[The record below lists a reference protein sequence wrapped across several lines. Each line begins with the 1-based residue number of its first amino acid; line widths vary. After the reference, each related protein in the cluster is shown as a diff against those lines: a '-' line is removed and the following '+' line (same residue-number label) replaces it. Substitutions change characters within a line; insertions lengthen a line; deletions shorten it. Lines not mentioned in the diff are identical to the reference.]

1 MSGTNSATK
10 LPALLTPAV
19 SIGSGTGYKSRQD
32 SSPPH
37 ESKDT
42 LPQIAPKPEV
52 PEADE
57 EHQGHGHGSILT
69 SSKASIDQ
77 YLLELVDP
85 FHKGLVR
92 FIDFAW
98 LHVRLMYYNGRNA
111 SIQERLQSLGGT
123 YPQQVFRKYDVD
135 QDNHLDKVEWQE
147 YASSLILV
155 LGKAYL
161 KDACKGLL
169 REQQEAEARKV
180 AGPLTWR
187 YDDQASRQLLDK
199 VSCAQHLGRDQEEI
213 IEGLLK
219 KFADPNYGDRHGQT
233 VLWHAATKCDAHC
246 MARLLEHG
254 GSACAAG
261 QDLDSPVLVAARAR
275 KLQVVRLLLLNDLV
289 ETGAENEEVVS
300 AQLIDKAAELT
311 SKEVRELISR
321 GANPNF
327 RNDRGW
333 TPLTAA
339 VFWNNHDYVECLVRL
354 PHKTARSVL
363 QADLPDSR
371 GRTALHVA
379 ARKGLSDLVPLIL
392 GARANQDARDGDG
405 WTALHHAVFNGHT
418 ETVLKLLDGA
428 ADPRVMDDQGFTPA
442 MLLDSANKS
451 NRPLGREAI
460 KALGAPD
467 DVKFVEKILPIL
479 KEQAL
484 TTYQRLDKMLE
495 LPGVQ
500 RAPVNLRLRDQL
512 FNLRR
517 GPNKVLLTKL
527 WEAMGQDLLR
537 RLRGEKTELDDTVN
551 KDANYYDQRAEHL
564 RNQLNFVEMWLTETT
579 GPPRS
584 AEWSWDNREGYREE
598 IDSLVSS
605 ELEEFC
611 KEAKAICEELFD
623 ERSGDLL
630 EALPEDEL
638 VMPSNLS
645 QLTVHVPLPWMT
657 TKDMFAAFEGLR
669 AVKAFGERSAD
680 EGQAI
685 AALMELVSTDPDF
698 GTGENFW
705 RSIYRLWLS
714 SYARMLN
721 SDFQTKVK
729 QLVAA
734 FNDERW
740 EEGMEA
746 SVQGGQ
752 LKTYDA
758 IKAAERKLGGSCH
771 PETQAAKLLDIVEC
785 DVLAN
790 CPAAVITLIN
800 CFKCGSV
807 TSPTGNEVPGTS
819 KAVPFE
825 LVRVRSN
832 FSESAKVGPAGL
844 RSVTLSVIFHSS
856 RGFAHIGH
864 DRIIGEVRI
873 TLPQFEK
880 IKERAG
886 PFLRYAEREDAL
898 EARGAELMNEMP
910 HARRSPD
917 GAFLLLQEEV
927 PQVPDVGHAA
937 ASAAASHAVS
947 S

>member
-1 MSGTNSATK
+1 MAFRDQIGFPLQAMSGDSATK
-10 LPALLTPAV
+10 LPALLTPGV
-19 SIGSGTGYKSRQD
+19 TNGTGTGYKQTKHD
-32 SSPPH
+32 TSPPRGH
-37 ESKDT
+37 SKES
-42 LPQIAPKPEV
+42 LPQLAPKQ
-52 PEADE
+52 EADDE
-57 EHQGHGHGSILT
+57 HGHGSIFST
-69 SSKASIDQ
+69 GKASIDQ
-77 YLLELVDP
+77 FLLELVDP
-85 FHKGLVR
+85 CHKGLVR
-92 FIDFAW
+92 FVDFAW
-98 LHVRLMYYNGRNA
+98 LHVRLMYYHGRNA

-123 YPQQVFRKYDVD
+123 YPQQVFRRFDVD

-147 YASSLILV
+147 YASSLIAV

-169 REQQEAEARKV
+169 REQHEAEAKKE
-180 AGPLTWR
+180 GPLTWR

-199 VSCAQHLGRDQEEI
+199 VSCAMHLGRDQEDV

-233 VLWHAATKCDAHC
+233 VLWHAATKCEAHC

-261 QDLDSPVLVAARAR
+261 QDLDSPVLAAARAR

-289 ETGAENEEVVS
+289 ETGAENEEIVS
-300 AQLIDKAAELT
+300 TNLIDKAAELT
-311 SKEVRELISR
+311 SKEVKDLIHR
-321 GANPNF
+321 GANINY

-354 PHKTARSVL
+354 PHKTARSAL

-418 ETVLKLLDGA
+418 DTVLKLLDGA

-451 NRPLGREAI
+451 NRPLGREAV
-460 KALGAPD
+460 KALGVSD
-467 DVKFVEKILPIL
+467 DIKFVEKILPIL
-479 KEQAL
+479 KEQVL
-484 TTYQRLDKMLE
+484 TPYQRLDKMLE

-500 RAPVNLRLRDQL
+500 GVPANLRLRDQL

-527 WEAMGQDLLR
+527 WESLGQVLLC

-564 RNQLNFVEMWLTETT
+564 RNQLNFVESWLTETT

-598 IDSLVSS
+598 IDSLVTS

-611 KEAKAICEELFD
+611 NEANGICAELFD
-623 ERSGDLL
+623 ERSGDSL

-645 QLTVHVPLPWMT
+645 QLTVHVPLNWMT
-657 TKDMFAAFEGLR
+657 TKDMFAAFDGLR
-669 AVKAFGERSAD
+669 AVKAFGERSGD

-685 AALMELVSTDPDF
+685 AAFMELVSTDPDF
-698 GTGENFW
+698 GSGENFW

-729 QLVAA
+729 QLVAS

-740 EEGMEA
+740 EEGMEVT
-746 SVQGGQ
+746 VQGGQ
-752 LKTYDA
+752 FKTYDA
-758 IKAAERKLGGSCH
+758 IKAAERKLGGSCT

-790 CPAAVITLIN
+790 CPAAVVTLIN

-807 TSPTGNEVPGTS
+807 TSPTGSEGPGAA

-832 FSESAKVGPAGL
+832 FSGSAKVGPAGL
-844 RSVTLSVIFHSS
+844 RSVTLSVIFHSN

-864 DRIIGEVRI
+864 DRIIGEVQI

-880 IKERAG
+880 LKERAG
-886 PFLRYAEREDAL
+886 PFLRYVEREDAL
-898 EARGAELMNEMP
+898 DARGAELLNEMP
-910 HARRSPD
+910 HARRSPRWS
-917 GAFLLLQEEV
+917 V
-927 PQVPDVGHAA
+927 S
-937 ASAAASHAVS
+937 SAAGAGPSGA
-947 S
+947 

>member
-1 MSGTNSATK
+1 MSKERAAMSK
-10 LPALLTPAV
+10 LPALLTPGAPN
-19 SIGSGTGYKSRQD
+19 GTGTGYKQTKQETSPHDSRAKEPQG
-32 SSPPH
+32 H
-37 ESKDT
+37 
-42 LPQIAPKPEV
+42 LPQLAKPE
-52 PEADE
+52 EADE
-57 EHQGHGHGSILT
+57 THGEGPVRSTSKGSL
-69 SSKASIDQ
+69 DQ
-77 YLLELVDP
+77 FLLELVDP
-85 FHKGLVR
+85 YSKGLVR

-98 LHVRLMYYNGRNA
+98 LHVRLMYYNGQNT
-111 SIQERLQSLGGT
+111 SIQERLQSLGGV
-123 YPQQVFRKYDVD
+123 YPQQVFRKYDID
-135 QDNHLDKVEWQE
+135 QDNHLDKAEWHE
-147 YASSLILV
+147 YSTSLIAV

-169 REQQEAEARKV
+169 REQHEQEARKV
-180 AGPLTWR
+180 AGPFTWR
-187 YDDQASRQLLDK
+187 YDDQASRQLLEK
-199 VSCAQHLGRDQEEI
+199 VSCAQHLGRDQEEVV
-213 IEGLLK
+213 EGLLK
-219 KFADPNYGDRHGQT
+219 KFADPNYGDRQGQT
-233 VLWHAATKCDAHC
+233 VLWYAATKCDAHC

-261 QDLDSPVLVAARAR
+261 PDLDSPVLAAARAR
-275 KLQVVRLLLLNDLV
+275 KLQVLRLLLLNELV

-300 AQLIDKAAELT
+300 MQLIDKAAELT
-311 SKEVRELISR
+311 SKEVKELISR
-321 GANPNF
+321 GANINY

-339 VFWNNHDYVECLVRL
+339 VFWNNQDYVECLVRL
-354 PHKTARSVL
+354 PHKTARTAL

-379 ARKGLSDLVPLIL
+379 ACKGLSDLVPLIL

-418 ETVLKLLDGA
+418 ETVMKLLEGA

-451 NRPLGREAI
+451 NRPLGRDAV
-460 KALGAPD
+460 KALGPPE

-479 KEQAL
+479 KDQAL
-484 TTYQRLDKMLE
+484 TPYQRLEKLLE

-500 RAPVNLRLRDQL
+500 SVPANLRLRDQL

-527 WEAMGQDLLR
+527 WESMGQELLLR
-537 RLRGEKTELDDTVN
+537 LRIEKTELDEGT
-551 KDANYYDQRAEHL
+551 KDANYWDQRAERL
-564 RNQLNFVEMWLTETT
+564 RNQLNFVEMWLAETT
-579 GPPRS
+579 GPPCS

-598 IDSLVSS
+598 IDSLVCS

-611 KEAKAICEELFD
+611 KEAQAICEELFD
-623 ERSGDLL
+623 ERHGDLL

-638 VMPSNLS
+638 VLPSHMS
-645 QLTVHVPLPWMT
+645 QLSVHVHLKWLT

-669 AVKAFGERSAD
+669 AVKAFGERSSD

-698 GTGENFW
+698 GNGESFW

-721 SDFQTKVK
+721 SDFQTKVR
-729 QLVAA
+729 QLVAS

-746 SVQGGQ
+746 NVQGGQ
-752 LKTYDA
+752 FKTYQA
-758 IKAAERKLGGSCH
+758 IKAAERKLGGSCN
-771 PETQAAKLLDIVEC
+771 PETQATKLLDIVEC
-785 DVLAN
+785 DLVAN
-790 CPAAVITLIN
+790 CPAAVIALID
-800 CFKCGSV
+800 CFRSGTT
-807 TSPTGNEVPGTS
+807 TSPTASGGDGS
-819 KAVPFE
+819 GKSVPFE

-832 FSESAKVGPAGL
+832 FSGTCKVGPAGL
-844 RSVTLSVIFHSS
+844 RSVTLSVVFHSS

-873 TLPQFEK
+873 TVPQFEK
-880 IKERAG
+880 LKERAG
-886 PFLRYAEREDAL
+886 PFLRYVEREDAL
-898 EARGAELMNEMP
+898 EARGAELLN
-910 HARRSPD
+910 
-917 GAFLLLQEEV
+917 EV
-927 PQVPDVGHAA
+927 PRGRKSPRWSVS
-937 ASAAASHAVS
+937 SAAGAPAPGPS
-947 S
+947 SGS